1 MSTITSAIKAFIAD
15 ENGVTAIEYGLIAAL
30 IGVAMATVADEVG
43 DGIKQV
49 FEQIRDSLNTAVPAA
64 AAP

>member
-30 IGVAMATVADEVG
+30 IGVAMATVAGEVG
-43 DGIKQV
+43 DEIEDA
-49 FEQIRDSLNTAVPAA
+49 FEIIRDKLIAA
-64 AAP
+64 TTP

>member
-30 IGVAMATVADEVG
+30 IGVAMATVAGEVG
-43 DGIKQV
+43 TGIKET
-49 FEQIRDSLNTAVPAA
+49 FEYIQAQLDSALPNTP
-64 AAP
+64 